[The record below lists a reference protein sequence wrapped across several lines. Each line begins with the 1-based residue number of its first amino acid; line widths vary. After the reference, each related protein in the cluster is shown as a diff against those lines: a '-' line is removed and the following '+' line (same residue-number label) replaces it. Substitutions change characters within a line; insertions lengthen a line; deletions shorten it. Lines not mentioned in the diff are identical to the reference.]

1 MSGNIFFI
9 LFWVGGVVTGMV
21 GVGGVVGG
29 NWGGWGGVFKQYI
42 NW

>member
-1 MSGNIFFI
+1 MREYFYFNSG
-9 LFWVGGVVTGMV
+9 WVGRDGY
-21 GVGGVVGG
+21 VGGGGWVGG